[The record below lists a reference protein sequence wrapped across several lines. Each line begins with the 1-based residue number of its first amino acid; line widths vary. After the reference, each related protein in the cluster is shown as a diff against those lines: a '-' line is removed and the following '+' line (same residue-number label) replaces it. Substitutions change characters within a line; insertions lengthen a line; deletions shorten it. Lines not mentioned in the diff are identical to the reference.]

1 MQSEV
6 RSGQYTWLTLP
17 FGALLRVSRRV
28 LSGPVLIV
36 VGPGTLSIDNED
48 HGEGSGSTS
57 AKY

>member
-17 FGALLRVSRRV
+17 FGALLRISRRV

-48 HGEGSGSTS
+48 HGEG
-57 AKY
+57 